1 MIILHTLATI
11 FIFAPFILFIGIILL
26 ARRRMKR
33 KSIGLAADLTT
44 FLLLFSVPVS
54 IETVWGY
61 SIGGILYAL
70 AVLLAIL
77 LLIIE
82 WRNSKEIEVIKYIRK
97 TWRIYFLVFS
107 SAYVLVWI
115 VGITQALISLF

>member
-1 MIILHTLATI
+1 MIILHTLAAI

-26 ARRRMKR
+26 TRRRMKR

-61 SIGGILYAL
+61 SIGGILYSL
-70 AVLLAIL
+70 TVLLAIL

-82 WRNSKEIEVIKYIRK
+82 WRNTKEIEVIKYIRK
-97 TWRIYFLVFS
+97 TWRIFFLVFS
-107 SAYVLVWI
+107 TAYALVWI
-115 VGITQALISLF
+115 AGITQALISLF

>member
-1 MIILHTLATI
+1 MIILQTVATI
-11 FIFAPFILFIGIILL
+11 FIFAPFIAFFGIILL
-26 ARRRMKR
+26 TRRKLKR

-61 SIGGILYAL
+61 SIAGILYSL

-82 WRNSKEIEVIKYIRK
+82 WKSSKEIEVLKYIQK
-97 TWRIYFLVFS
+97 TWRIYFLVFCT
-107 SAYVLVWI
+107 AYVMVWLS
-115 VGITQALISLF
+115 GLTQALFSLL